1 MPAKKF
7 CKCLTPTISTFCPLF
22 SKKARALN
30 FPSRGKEALI
40 EKFKNSAIMDERES
54 WRPKI
59 FHSNGPQVG
68 QPEPFPAPTHQRRKE
83 RSAHNRG
90 ALYVPGA
97 ARLHSSGRV
106 EEYERGERH
115 MR

>member
-7 CKCLTPTISTFCPLF
+7 YKCLTPTISTFFLLST
-22 SKKARALN
+22 SKECALTSQ
-30 FPSRGKEALI
+30 SRGKEALI

-59 FHSNGPQVG
+59 FYSNGQQVG

-97 ARLHSSGRV
+97 ARLHSGGRV
-106 EEYERGERH
+106 EEYDRGERH

>member
-1 MPAKKF
+1 M
-7 CKCLTPTISTFCPLF
+7 
-22 SKKARALN
+22 N
-30 FPSRGKEALI
+30 DRGKEALV

-59 FHSNGPQVG
+59 FFSSGPQAG

-97 ARLHSSGRV
+97 ARLHGIRT
-106 EEYERGERH
+106 EEHDQGEHQLR
-115 MR
+115 